1 MGFIQAV
8 LGGVFTILGAGS
20 MFFIAYK
27 ALTIGNDVAEMK
39 ELLRQ
44 MQRSSTGGGGNA
56 FPTPLDNYE
65 SPSLSHLSAMTAP
78 DPHISTPP
86 KPEREFVLPPP
97 ISRRLDAE
105 RGIRRESEDETRV
118 RL

>member
-1 MGFIQAV
+1 MGFIQAI

-39 ELLRQ
+39 ELLKQLRG
-44 MQRSSTGGGGNA
+44 SPGNGTGNTA
-56 FPTPLDNYE
+56 AHSFPVPLDDYE
-65 SPSLSHLSAMTAP
+65 SHGLPNLSAVTSAA
-78 DPHISTPP
+78 P

-105 RGIRRESEDETRV
+105 RGIRRESEDDTRI

>member
-1 MGFIQAV
+1 MGFIQAI

-39 ELLRQ
+39 ELLKQLRG
-44 MQRSSTGGGGNA
+44 SSLGNGNGSTA
-56 FPTPLDNYE
+56 AHSFPVPLDDYE
-65 SPSLSHLSAMTAP
+65 SHGLPNLSAVTSAA
-78 DPHISTPP
+78 P

-105 RGIRRESEDETRV
+105 RGIRRESEDDSRV
-118 RL
+118 HL

>member
-1 MGFIQAV
+1 MGFIQAI

-39 ELLRQ
+39 EVLKQL
-44 MQRSSTGGGGNA
+44 QRGGSPGSGNGNA
-56 FPTPLDNYE
+56 TAHSFPVPLDDYE
-65 SPSLSHLSAMTAP
+65 SHGLPNLSAVTSAA
-78 DPHISTPP
+78 P

-105 RGIRRESEDETRV
+105 RGLRRESEDDTHI